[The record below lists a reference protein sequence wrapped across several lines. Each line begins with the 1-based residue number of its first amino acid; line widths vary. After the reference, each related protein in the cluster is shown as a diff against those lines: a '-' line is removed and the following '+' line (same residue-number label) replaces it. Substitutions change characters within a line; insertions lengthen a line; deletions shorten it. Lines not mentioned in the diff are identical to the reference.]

1 MPGTVLVSG
10 DTTVTR
16 LSPLPVWRL
25 PPVGGEDSTLTSA
38 VDARKDMSTSSGGDA
53 L

>member
-16 LSPLPVWRL
+16 LSLPVWSL
-25 PPVGGEDSTLTSA
+25 PPVGGEDSTLISA
-38 VDARKDMSTSSGGDA
+38 VNARKDMSTSSGGHA